1 MPLPPA
7 AARRQLLHT
16 RTLVMRG
23 YQREDGLY
31 DIEGQLT
38 DTKTAPF
45 ESMDRGRV
53 EPGEPLHGMWLRL
66 TVDETMLIRDVEAVS
81 DHTPYA
87 ICPAAAANFKRLA
100 GLRIG
105 PGFTRAVRERV
116 GGTTGCTHLREMLAQ
131 LATVAYQTIG
141 GRSGKGK
148 GNSRLIDSC
157 LAWAADGPV
166 VRARLAAGEAKDAG
180 AEAAARPAAE

>member
-7 AARRQLLHT
+7 AARRQPLHT
-16 RTLVMRG
+16 RSLVMRG
-23 YQREDGLY
+23 YRREDGLY

-45 ESMDRGRV
+45 ETMDRGRIA
-53 EPGEPLHGMWLRL
+53 PGEPLHGMWLRL
-66 TVDETMLIRDVEAVS
+66 TVDETMLIHDVEAAS

-87 ICPAAAANFKRLA
+87 ICPAAAANFKRLR

-116 GGTTGCTHLREMLAQ
+116 GGVAGCTHLREMLGQ

-141 GRSGKGK
+141 GQSGG
-148 GNSRLIDSC
+148 GSPELIGTC

-166 VRARLAAGEAKDAG
+166 VRARYPEAAQ
-180 AEAAARPAAE
+180 EAAAAKPAAAD

>member
-16 RTLVMRG
+16 RSLVMRG

-38 DTKTAPF
+38 DTKTEPF
-45 ESMDRGRV
+45 ETMDRGPV
-53 EPGEPLHGMWLRL
+53 APGEPLHGMWLRL
-66 TVDETMLIRDVEAVS
+66 TVDEAMLIHDVEAVS

-87 ICPAAAANFKRLA
+87 VCPAAAANFKRLV

-116 GGTTGCTHLREMLAQ
+116 GGTAGCTHLREMLGQ

-141 GRSGKGK
+141 GRSGSGSP
-148 GNSRLIDSC
+148 GLVDTC

-166 VRARLAAGEAKDAG
+166 VRARFP
-180 AEAAARPAAE
+180 EAAKAAAAATKRAAE